1 MSNEINLEQVIAE
14 VKSIFELYESALI
27 SNNLA
32 VLDQLFWHNKLV
44 VRFGI
49 SENLYGIEA
58 IREFRKARE
67 TTALRRG
74 LFNTII
80 TTFGFDFATTNTEF
94 IRDDKVEGRQSQTW
108 VRFPQGW
115 KIVSAHVSFMHETN
129 QA

>member
-1 MSNEINLEQVIAE
+1 MPNEINLDHVVAE
-14 VKSIFELYESALI
+14 VKSVFESYETALI
-27 SNNLA
+27 TNNLA
-32 VLDQLFWHNKLV
+32 VLDQLFWHSEKV

-58 IREFRKARE
+58 IRAFRKARE
-67 TTALRRG
+67 TAALRRG

-80 TTFGFDFATTNTEF
+80 TTFGPDFATTTTEF

-115 KIVSAHVSFMHETN
+115 RIVSAHVSFIH
-129 QA
+129 